1 MEKALRSI
9 IGISLVCVMAVI
21 IAVAGIVGIS
31 AIIDSSESS
40 NEIYTQSLADIGMIL
55 EYTQQLKSDM
65 YDLVLSSG
73 DTAAYQSAAANIED
87 RRKAFEEYLDIYSAN
102 IVNPETRMLFDEAAN
117 VYYNGYLPALME
129 LMSRVSV
136 GEDYNSLTGLVEAA
150 KGSVNLMAVN
160 YTECL
165 LFTADAAREAGDAN
179 RNTAATVAVIIII
192 LLVIEIVLSVIFIIA
207 AKTGRHSQRQGS
219 GAAYPLVNGKFP
231 VYAMYPADPSNPVTP
246 PNATHIMYPV
256 IYPADPPRSGESRY
270 YGGPD
275 IK

>member
-1 MEKALRSI
+1 MERAIRSI
-9 IGISLVCVMAVI
+9 IGICLVCVMAVI
-21 IAVAGIVGIS
+21 IAVAGIIGIA

-55 EYTQQLKSDM
+55 EYTQLLKSDM

-87 RRKAFEEYLDIYSAN
+87 RRKVFEEYLDLYSRN
-102 IVNPETRMLFDEAAN
+102 IVNLETRMLFDEAAN
-117 VYYNGYLPALME
+117 AYYNGYLPALME

-150 KGSVNLMAVN
+150 KDSANLMAAN

-165 LFTADAAREAGDAN
+165 HFTSDAARAAGDAN
-179 RNTAATVAVIIII
+179 RNTATTVSTIIII
-192 LLVIEIVLSVIFIIA
+192 LLVMEIILSVIFIIA
-207 AKTGRHSQRQGS
+207 AITGRCSQKSGS
-219 GAAYPLVNGKFP
+219 GAAYPMVNGKFP

-256 IYPADPPRSGESRY
+256 IYPADPPSSDESRY
-270 YGGPD
+270 YGDPD
-275 IK
+275 LK